1 LTRHLS
7 IIGASVLI
15 MAAKSV
21 KNEGEEEVT
30 EVKKRR

>member
-1 LTRHLS
+1 
-7 IIGASVLI
+7 

-30 EVKKRR
+30 EVKKRRWCYINLL